1 MNIAVLGAGAWGTA
15 ISVHLAARH
24 PITLWARD
32 AAQAVAM
39 HHERVNRR
47 YLPDIALPANLAV
60 TADLNIALRDAA
72 LILAGV
78 TTAGLR
84 DTLRQLKA
92 AGCSAPVVWL
102 CKGFEREHALLPH
115 EVCAVELPQATSG
128 VLSGPS
134 FAEEVA
140 RGQPT
145 ALTLASTDAAFASAT
160 ARELHGGSLRVYS
173 STDVIGVEV
182 AGAVKNVMAIATGI
196 CDGLK
201 LGLNAR
207 AALMTRGLTEIT
219 RLGVALGGHTE
230 TFMGLA
236 GVGDLILTCTGELS
250 RNRRVGLRLAAGM
263 PLADILGE
271 LGHVAEGVYSAR
283 EVARIAHARGID
295 MPITEAVCRVLD
307 APYSAAQVARDLL
320 GRDPKSESSVS
331 I

>member
-24 PITLWARD
+24 RVTLWARD
-32 AAQAVAM
+32 AAQAAAI
-39 HHERVNRR
+39 HASRQNRR
-47 YLPDIALPANLAV
+47 YLPGISLPSPVTVGTDLAAALRGATLVLVAV
-60 TADLNIALRDAA
+60 T
-72 LILAGV
+72 
-78 TTAGLR
+78 TTGLR
-84 DTLRQLKA
+84 ETLQHLKI
-92 AGCSAPVVWL
+92 AGCRVPVVWL

-115 EVCAVELPQATSG
+115 QVCAAELPQATSG

-145 ALTLASTDAAFASAT
+145 ALTLASTNTAFASVT

-173 STDVIGVEV
+173 SSDVVGVEV

-207 AALMTRGLTEIT
+207 AAVMTRGLAEIT
-219 RLGVALGGHTE
+219 RLGVAMGGRAE

-236 GVGDLILTCTGELS
+236 GVGDLILTCTGDLS
-250 RNRRVGLRLAAGM
+250 RNRRVGLRLAQGK
-263 PLADILGE
+263 PLAEILGE

-283 EVARIAHARGID
+283 EVARIAKARGID
-295 MPITEAVCRVLD
+295 MPITDAVCRVLD
-307 APYSAAQVARDLL
+307 APQSAAQVARGLL
-320 GRDPKSESSVS
+320 ERDPKSEAV
-331 I
+331 

>member
-15 ISVHLAARH
+15 MAVHLSARH
-24 PITLWARD
+24 RVTLWARD
-32 AAQAVAM
+32 AGQAAALRLD
-39 HHERVNRR
+39 RVNRR
-47 YLPDIALPANLAV
+47 YLPGIPLPAHLAV
-60 TADLNIALRDAA
+60 SADLPETLRDAA

-84 DTLRQLKA
+84 ETLRRIHS
-92 AGCSAPVVWL
+92 AGCPVPVLWL
-102 CKGFEREHALLPH
+102 CKGFERERALLPH
-115 EVCAVELPQATSG
+115 QVCAAELPEATCG

-134 FAEEVA
+134 FADEVA

-145 ALTLASTDAAFASAT
+145 ALTLASTDATFAGNS

-207 AALMTRGLTEIT
+207 AALMTRGLAEIT
-219 RLGVALGGHTE
+219 RLGVALGGRAE

-236 GVGDLILTCTGELS
+236 GVGDLILTCTGDLS
-250 RNRRVGLRLAAGM
+250 RNRKVGLALAAGT
-263 PLADILGE
+263 PLAQILDQ
-271 LGHVAEGVYSAR
+271 LGHVAEGVHSAR
-283 EVARIAHARGID
+283 EVARIAGERGIE
-295 MPITEAVCRVLD
+295 MPITDAVCRVLD
-307 APYSAAQVARDLL
+307 APQSAAVVARALL
-320 GRDPKSESSVS
+320 ERDARAENG
-331 I
+331 

>member
-24 PITLWARD
+24 NITLWARD
-32 AAQAVAM
+32 AVQAAALQKGRIN
-39 HHERVNRR
+39 HR
-47 YLPDIALPANLAV
+47 YLPGITLPANLAV
-60 TADLNIALRDAA
+60 TADFDAALRGAA

-84 DTLRQLKA
+84 DTLQKLKA
-92 AGCSAPVVWL
+92 AGCTAPVVWL
-102 CKGFEREHALLPH
+102 CKGFERERALLPH
-115 EVCAVELPQATSG
+115 EVCAAELPQTTSG

-145 ALTLASTDAAFASAT
+145 ALTLASADAAFAANT

-196 CDGLK
+196 CDGRK

-207 AALMTRGLTEIT
+207 AALMTRGLAEIT
-219 RLGVALGGHTE
+219 RLGVALGGRSE

-236 GVGDLILTCTGELS
+236 GVGDLILTCTGDLS
-250 RNRRVGLRLAAGM
+250 RNRRVGLRLAEGK
-263 PLADILGE
+263 PLEAILGE

-283 EVARIAHARGID
+283 EVARIAQQRNVE

-307 APYSAAQVARDLL
+307 APHSAAQLARMLL
-320 GRDPKSESSVS
+320 ERDAKPETR
-331 I
+331 